1 MDVEEDDDGVLDPE
15 DDLVLDV
22 DDIDEMVED
31 DAGIDLFADNFEND
45 YNRSEA
51 NQYRGRDID
60 DEGDYDQMDM
70 AQRRQL
76 EARLN
81 RRDRE
86 LARERRMPR
95 AAQLPE
101 DDEDDVMDLTRQPR
115 RRRHRYDEEQ
125 EDVDMTEDIRN
136 EELSLEALMDVKAA
150 SLVEWVAAPAVTRT
164 IAREFKNFLTEYT
177 DEKGTSVYG
186 VRIRTLGEVNA
197 ESLEV
202 SWAHLSDSK
211 PVLGM
216 FVAQVPSSILPIFD
230 AVALDVTLYHY
241 PDYERIH
248 SELHVRMT
256 DLPISLTLRQL
267 RQITPPRRSQ
277 LRTGRLQP
285 VIPCRMSGTAILFL
299 HEICIRTMRSS
310 D

>member
-1 MDVEEDDDGVLDPE
+1 MFPQHNDMDVEEDDEGVLDPE

-22 DDIDEMVED
+22 DDLDEMAED

-101 DDEDDVMDLTRQPR
+101 D
-115 RRRHRYDEEQ
+115 
-125 EDVDMTEDIRN
+125 
-136 EELSLEALMDVKAA
+136 
-150 SLVEWVAAPAVTRT
+150 
-164 IAREFKNFLTEYT
+164 
-177 DEKGTSVYG
+177 
-186 VRIRTLGEVNA
+186 
-197 ESLEV
+197 
-202 SWAHLSDSK
+202 
-211 PVLGM
+211 
-216 FVAQVPSSILPIFD
+216 
-230 AVALDVTLYHY
+230 
-241 PDYERIH
+241 
-248 SELHVRMT
+248 
-256 DLPISLTLRQL
+256 
-267 RQITPPRRSQ
+267 
-277 LRTGRLQP
+277 
-285 VIPCRMSGTAILFL
+285 
-299 HEICIRTMRSS
+299 
-310 D
+310 

>member
-150 SLVEWVAAPAVTRT
+150 SLVEWVAAPAVSPAFPRHSM
-164 IAREFKNFLTEYT
+164 
-177 DEKGTSVYG
+177 TSL
-186 VRIRTLGEVNA
+186 RA
-197 ESLEV
+197 
-202 SWAHLSDSK
+202 
-211 PVLGM
+211 
-216 FVAQVPSSILPIFD
+216 PS
-230 AVALDVTLYHY
+230 VT
-241 PDYERIH
+241 
-248 SELHVRMT
+248 
-256 DLPISLTLRQL
+256 
-267 RQITPPRRSQ
+267 
-277 LRTGRLQP
+277 GW
-285 VIPCRMSGTAILFL
+285 SGP
-299 HEICIRTMRSS
+299 
-310 D
+310 